1 MTHAAVLNISVYV
14 LVNVLSLVRFLGMMY
29 AVITAGETLTV
40 PRKGSAMSEHN
51 KVNDSLTMITGECLV
66 IAFTMIIRLIEE
78 APDTIPAEALVGVV
92 SLFCQ
97 AGIDGEMKNIER
109 AIRDSFPEVSSLI
122 GTLPWGNQSEPG
134 WLYNWMSLAVL
145 ESDL

>member
-1 MTHAAVLNISVYV
+1 
-14 LVNVLSLVRFLGMMY
+14 
-29 AVITAGETLTV
+29 
-40 PRKGSAMSEHN
+40 MSEHDM
-51 KVNDSLTMITGECLV
+51 VNDSLTMITGECLV
-66 IAFTMIIRLIEE
+66 IAFTMIIRLIEQ